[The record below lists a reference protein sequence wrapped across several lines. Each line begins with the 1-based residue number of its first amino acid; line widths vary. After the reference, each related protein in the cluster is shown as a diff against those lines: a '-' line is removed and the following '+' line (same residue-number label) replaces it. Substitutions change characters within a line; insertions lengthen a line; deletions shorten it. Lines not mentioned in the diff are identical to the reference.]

1 MYMEVEMLFNI
12 TIRFVRE
19 IDIKDVDDRN
29 YSEVIISRFR
39 RDSMNES
46 QLQSELVVVIDQL
59 VEKPDSYSITD
70 RNKELLSRILFDGK
84 NLDGKILGY
93 FLLNYISRSFDSSVN
108 ALKWAQGIMEN
119 VKLNKFEVFFDIQE
133 INSESIG
140 SVEKLIKKEIESE
153 VREKFEEAI
162 KQRVEEEERKKLSQ
176 KIEPEIRDVLQS
188 TLKSEIE
195 TKRAEGL
202 RILDR
207 EKSKI
212 QEEIQN
218 LKQNLN
224 QELDAERKKQ
234 IDGIM
239 QERTSIQEEIQNLK
253 QNLNQELDAE
263 RKKQIDGI
271 MQERTSIQEEI
282 QNLSKK
288 LEEQK
293 SCEHSLSRVE
303 CDTASRVKISGSE
316 NDLRLY
322 ALAIFTP
329 KKLSEERALEVCQN
343 IELLLGGE
351 TAIAS
356 KDKHAL
362 RRSKIT
368 SLCKFGKLNIQFHY
382 WSELDGIP
390 FELKDYFSKALADA
404 KSVIKQ
410 IDTLIYA
417 YDE

>member
-239 QERTSIQEEIQNLK
+239 QERTSIQEEIQNL
-253 QNLNQELDAE
+253 
-263 RKKQIDGI
+263 
-271 MQERTSIQEEI
+271 
-282 QNLSKK
+282 SKK